1 MSDIYIG
8 VDVGGTNIKFGVF
21 DKDLNILS
29 KSSIEAKVDA
39 GAEVMVDRIGSH
51 IEKIVTDNKYTM
63 KDVKAVGMGSTG
75 QFNLTEGI
83 MYSCPNMPL
92 FKNVP
97 IKKMLSDRTCKPCVI
112 ENDANT
118 ACYGEYA
125 CGAGQGSDNMVFF
138 TLGTGIGGGIILNGK
153 LVHGTDD
160 SGGELGHIIIH
171 PGGRLCGC
179 GQRGCIEAYA
189 SASST
194 ARRATEAVIACEP
207 SVLREVLDQKGRI
220 TCKDV
225 FVHAAKGDKLAEK
238 IADETARD
246 LAIVC
251 IIMRHVT
258 EPHKFVFAGGMI
270 AAGEPLL
277 NAIKKHFADMIWSMK
292 KEDVEICFAQLG
304 EDAGIIGAAALARDI
319 K

>member
-1 MSDIYIG
+1 MGHIYIG
-8 VDVGGTNIKFGVF
+8 IDLGGTNIKFGVF
-21 DKDLNILS
+21 DKDLNIIS
-29 KSSIEAKVDA
+29 KSSIDANVDT
-39 GAEVMVDRIGSH
+39 GAEIMINRIGDY
-51 IEKIVTDNKYTM
+51 IEKIVVDNKYSM
-63 KDVKAVGMGSTG
+63 KDVKAIGMGSTG

-97 IKKMLSDRTCKPCVI
+97 MKKMLSNRTSKPCVI

-138 TLGTGIGGGIILNGK
+138 TLGTGVGGGIIYNGH

-207 SVLREVLDQKGRI
+207 SSLKKLLDENGRI

-225 FVHAAKGDKLAEK
+225 FVHAEKGDKLASK

-246 LAIVC
+246 LAIGC
-251 IIMRHVT
+251 ITMRHVT

-270 AAGEPLL
+270 AAGQPLL

-304 EDAGIIGAAALARDI
+304 ENAGIVGAAALARDI